1 MIRARDV
8 SYAWPGCTV
17 TVPDWEVQPGE
28 RWAVHGPSGSGK
40 STLLRLLSGELVGAG
55 ELVVDG
61 RALGTLSD
69 AARRAFRL
77 ERVGFVFQDHPLVP
91 HLRAWENVQLPL
103 RLAGRANPDLAR
115 GLCSQLGVDPRA
127 RAGSLS
133 QGERQRVAIAR
144 ALVTRPA
151 LVLADEPTSG
161 LDPDR
166 TAAVLELLDE
176 HVDATLVLVT
186 HDPAVLARFDKRL
199 AL

>member
-1 MIRARDV
+1 MIRAHGLR
-8 SYAWPGCTV
+8 YAWPGFTV
-17 TVPDWEVQPGE
+17 EVPDWEVAAGE

-40 STLLRLLSGELVGAG
+40 STLLRLLSGELIGNG
-55 ELVVDG
+55 ELSVDG
-61 RALGTLSD
+61 RPISDLSE

-91 HLRAWENVQLPL
+91 HLSARQNVQLPL
-103 RLAGRANPDLAR
+103 RLAGRSDPTRADE
-115 GLCSQLGVDPRA
+115 LCRQLDVDPGA
-127 RAGSLS
+127 PATSLS

-161 LDPDR
+161 LDPER
-166 TAAVLELLDE
+166 SAAVLDLLE
-176 HVDATLVLVT
+176 QHVDATLVLVT
-186 HDPAVLARFDKRL
+186 HDPAVLARFDRRL

>member
-1 MIRARDV
+1 MIRARNV
-8 SYAWPGCTV
+8 RYAWPGFTV
-17 TVPDWEVQPGE
+17 EVPDWEVQSGE

-40 STLLRLLSGELVGAG
+40 STLLRLLSGELVGTG

-61 RALGTLSD
+61 RDLAALPEAG
-69 AARRAFRL
+69 RRAFRL
-77 ERVGFVFQDHPLVP
+77 ERVGFVFQDHPVVP

-103 RLAGRANPDLAR
+103 RLANRKDPDFAR
-115 GLCSQLGVDPRA
+115 GLCSQLGVDPQA
-127 RAGSLS
+127 RADSLS

-161 LDPDR
+161 LDPER
-166 TAAVLELLDE
+166 TTAVLDLLE
-176 HVDATLVLVT
+176 QHVEATLVLVT
-186 HDPAVLARFDKRL
+186 HDPAVLARFEKRL